1 MNFKLE
7 QNLNFRNLQE
17 ARVLG
22 SESRCMA
29 KEYLVIYLL
38 LYIKKIGSITHKPQ
52 EVRSLPEETT
62 EHRGCQQ
69 VKIVIASRASFIAI
83 YCIWNQLHAC
93 CSLMCE
99 GRAASELWSL
109 WKSDEWTH
117 RPGLCR
123 RGSKFN
129 SLALLKWL

>member
-7 QNLNFRNLQE
+7 QNLNFRNLQDT
-17 ARVLG
+17 RVLG

-29 KEYLVIYLL
+29 KQYLVIYLL
-38 LYIKKIGSITHKPQ
+38 LYTTKKNWVHYAQTSGVYQ
-52 EVRSLPEETT
+52 RTT
-62 EHRGCQQ
+62 GHRGCQQ

-93 CSLMCE
+93 CSLICK

-109 WKSDEWTH
+109 WKSDEVTH
-117 RPGLCR
+117 RPALCR
-123 RGSKFN
+123 CGSKFN
-129 SLALLKWL
+129 SLALLQCL